1 MDTKKTIIII
11 FLIIIIILLTAIV
24 SILAYD
30 KFVINKGI
38 QKDAIQIYG
47 NEEKEIEKNI
57 KVEKILKEK
66 DYIYT
71 VDSKLLEKSE
81 PFTGGKYKYNVTIP
95 SINLNSSEVKKI
107 NEDIKLK
114 FDSELNNFKNGINNV
129 TNSIYYLTYNYYLD
143 GNILSLLIINYSGY
157 EMNATKKYYSY
168 NIDINTGKEITI
180 SDLIKYK
187 GYDYNLLNNK
197 FKTLIKESKD
207 KLSEGGVYTKEM
219 FDEVN
224 INTELKDITTFYN
237 DGNTVVVYSNYIDV
251 FDRGIDIKN
260 NTFIEAI
267 KLDEFESLLLKNK

>member
-1 MDTKKTIIII
+1 MDKRKNFLII

-30 KFVINKGI
+30 KFVINKDI
-38 QKDAIQIYG
+38 QKDTVQIYD

-57 KVEKILKEK
+57 KVEKVLKEK
-66 DYIYT
+66 DYVYT
-71 VDSKLLEKSE
+71 IDSKLLEKTQ
-81 PFTGGKYKYNVTIP
+81 PFTGGKYRYNVTIP
-95 SINLNSSEVKKI
+95 SINLDCLEVKKI
-107 NEDIKLK
+107 NDDIKLK
-114 FDSELNNFKNGINNV
+114 FNSELNNFKNGINDV
-129 TNSIYYLTYNYYLD
+129 TSSIYYLTYNYYLD
-143 GNILSLLIINYSGY
+143 GNILSLLIMNYSGY

-168 NIDINTGKEITI
+168 NININTGKEITI
-180 SDLIKYK
+180 SDLIKNK
-187 GYDYNLLNNK
+187 GYDYDLLNNK

-207 KLSEGGVYTKEM
+207 NLSEGGFYTKEK

-251 FDRGIDIKN
+251 FDRGVDVKN

-267 KLDEFESLLLKNK
+267 KLDGFESLLLKNK